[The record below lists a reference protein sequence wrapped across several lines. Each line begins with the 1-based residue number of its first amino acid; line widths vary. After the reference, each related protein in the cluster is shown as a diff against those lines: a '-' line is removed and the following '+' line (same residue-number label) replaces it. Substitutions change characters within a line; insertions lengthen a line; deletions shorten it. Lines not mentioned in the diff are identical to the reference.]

1 MKTMFMDQLINVS
14 LSLSLSLS
22 GKNFVNKCCSSLL
35 QRILAPFNMTGR
47 IEKSLCI
54 KYSNIESAWKGFV
67 ADARCIL
74 KTNQIHE
81 NIWNN
86 KIKRTN
92 FFPQIKS
99 LPEVQFRN
107 SWQLRIAGLNSKQNH
122 LKVRITFIPS
132 FYSFV
137 VM

>member
-1 MKTMFMDQLINVS
+1 MNNSKKGGFNLDDMKTMFMDQLINV
-14 LSLSLSLS
+14 SLSLSLS

-81 NIWNN
+81 NI
-86 KIKRTN
+86 
-92 FFPQIKS
+92 
-99 LPEVQFRN
+99 
-107 SWQLRIAGLNSKQNH
+107 
-122 LKVRITFIPS
+122 
-132 FYSFV
+132 
-137 VM
+137 